1 MKNMKLQELID
12 KDVFVEGMR
21 LGKIKGLTIDPE
33 EWKVTH
39 LEIELTKEATEK
51 ILGATPA
58 MTKGVRNNIAIPALA
73 KGVACCT
80 DSGVDIKVSKAQLH
94 MYLRPI

>member
-1 MKNMKLQELID
+1 MKSQELID

-33 EWKVTH
+33 EWQVTH

-58 MTKGVRNNIAIPALA
+58 MTKSVRNNLAISALA
-73 KGVACCT
+73 KGAACCT

>member
-1 MKNMKLQELID
+1 MKNMKSQELID

-58 MTKGVRNNIAIPALA
+58 MTKSVRNNLAIQRSLKESRA
-73 KGVACCT
+73 
-80 DSGVDIKVSKAQLH
+80 AQTLE
-94 MYLRPI
+94 

>member
-1 MKNMKLQELID
+1 MKLQELID

-58 MTKGVRNNIAIPALA
+58 MTKSVRNNLAISALN

-94 MYLRPI
+94 MYLRPV

>member
-1 MKNMKLQELID
+1 MKSHELID

-58 MTKGVRNNIAIPALA
+58 MTKSVRNNLAISALA
-73 KGVACCT
+73 KGAACCS

>member
-1 MKNMKLQELID
+1 MKSHELID

-33 EWKVTH
+33 EWKITH

-58 MTKGVRNNIAIPALA
+58 MTKSVRNNLAISALA
-73 KGVACCT
+73 KGAACCT

>member
-1 MKNMKLQELID
+1 MKSQELID

-33 EWKVTH
+33 EWKITH

-58 MTKGVRNNIAIPALA
+58 MTKSVRNNLAISALA
-73 KGVACCT
+73 KGAACCT

-94 MYLRPI
+94 MYLRPV